1 MNSVR
6 SLGGGGYAAR
16 VGPSW
21 IETLARVTLCTL
33 CTDRVDDENFMWD
46 ASVIQ
51 TLDWYILIFFFF
63 FFFYRLRRKSCVSSF
78 VFIVGIE
85 NGEVKFLIRWV
96 TRWFLE
102 GFLKRLILFFNI
114 VSCICGKYS
123 KRSKKFW
130 LFVVYDYGDDKNYAI
145 KLRTLVLLYP
155 FIKIL
160 LNSFNTWYFV
170 HPRNFHV
177 RVIINF
183 GNLCPGRNEFHAC
196 YFHSHVPGKI

>member
-1 MNSVR
+1 MMKILCGMRLWYRR
-6 SLGGGGYAAR
+6 SIGIYW
-16 VGPSW
+16 SSS
-21 IETLARVTLCTL
+21 
-33 CTDRVDDENFMWD
+33 F
-46 ASVIQ
+46 SS
-51 TLDWYILIFFFF
+51 

-114 VSCICGKYS
+114 VSCVCGKYS

-145 KLRTLVLLYP
+145 KLRTLLLLYP

-160 LNSFNTWYFV
+160 LNSFNTMIL
-170 HPRNFHV
+170 RASS
-177 RVIINF
+177 
-183 GNLCPGRNEFHAC
+183 EFSRAC
-196 YFHSHVPGKI
+196 HNKFR

>member
-6 SLGGGGYAAR
+6 SLGGGGYGAR

-63 FFFYRLRRKSCVSSF
+63 FFFFYRLRRKSCVSSF

-96 TRWFLE
+96 KRWFLE

-145 KLRTLVLLYP
+145 KLRTLLLLYP

-160 LNSFNTWYFV
+160 LNSFNTWYLIL
-170 HPRNFHV
+170 RASS
-177 RVIINF
+177 
-183 GNLCPGRNEFHAC
+183 EFSRAC
-196 YFHSHVPGKI
+196 HNKFR